1 MKKNPYTP
9 EQAER
14 IETVYHKLK
23 YALDC
28 LDDLRDALAEVS
40 GIEEDGITA
49 ARKTPDPDA
58 YEYFT
63 DFFNASRHVN
73 YARDDIRDA
82 LAIYNKHLGIHTDPY
97 HNRGTRST
105 ALDQYVNT

>member
-1 MKKNPYTP
+1 MTKITYTP

-14 IETVYHKLK
+14 IEEVRYKLK

-40 GIEEDGITA
+40 GIAEDGITA

-58 YEYFT
+58 YEFFT
-63 DFFNASRHVN
+63 DFFYASRDVN
-73 YARDDIRDA
+73 FARTDLRDA
-82 LAIYNKHLGIHTDPY
+82 LAIYNLHLGIHTDPSQY
-97 HNRGTRST
+97 NR
-105 ALDQYVNT
+105 